1 VLVTSQQSGEQ
12 TYLKSG
18 KFNYLN
24 YLDSLNIN
32 VMRLGLETIS
42 ELLSRLNNPQKSY
55 KTILVAGTNGK
66 GSTATMI
73 ASILQSAGYRVGLYT
88 SPHLVDVRERITVN
102 GKKISRTDIDR
113 IIDYIK
119 NKKNNPLTYFEYLT
133 AAAFLYFKRKKVDI
147 AVLEVGLG
155 GRLDATNV
163 CKPLVSVIT
172 NVSLE
177 HTAYL
182 GKTLSSIAY
191 EKGDIVKPRGVCV
204 TAAKQK
210 KVLEVFKNIC
220 RERKAKLYQIG
231 RDFRIIKNSDKTFDY
246 LGLSRNLK
254 SLCLGM
260 LEEHQME
267 NAALAITA
275 VGIVAKKGLPVKE
288 QAIRDGLK
296 KAKLPARMEVLQKSP
311 LFILDGA
318 HNPGGIRALCKTLK
332 NEYTYRRLI
341 LIFACLKDKKY
352 FQMLHK
358 IAPLAYKIILPRLTA
373 ARAEHPDNIIKII
386 HKIGYKAQVAGSV
399 YRAIK
404 IARVLAAKD
413 DLILAAGSLYLAA
426 EIKQKFPKNRFL

>member
-1 VLVTSQQSGEQ
+1 M
-12 TYLKSG
+12 KPG

-24 YLDSLNIN
+24 YLDSLNIDI
-32 VMRLGLETIS
+32 MRFGLKTIS
-42 ELLSRLNNPQKSY
+42 KLLLRLNNPQNTY
-55 KTILVAGTNGK
+55 KTIMVAGTNGK

-73 ASILQSAGYRVGLYT
+73 ASILQKAGYRVGLYT
-88 SPHLVDVRERITVN
+88 SPHLVDVRERIVVN
-102 GKKISRTDIDR
+102 GKMISRADIDR
-113 IIDYIK
+113 IIAYIK
-119 NKKNNPLTYFEYLT
+119 KKKNNALTYFEFLT
-133 AAAFLYFKRKKVDI
+133 AAAFIYFRQKKVDI

-210 KVLEVFKNIC
+210 KVLKVFENIC

-231 RDFRIIKNSDKTFDY
+231 RDFKIIKSNYKTFDY
-246 LGLSRNLK
+246 LGLSLNLK
-254 SLCLGM
+254 RLCLGM
-260 LEEHQME
+260 PEEHQME

-275 VGIVAKKGLPVKE
+275 IGIVAKKGLPVNE
-288 QAIRDGLK
+288 QAIRDGLRK
-296 KAKLPARMEVLQKSP
+296 TKLAARMEVLQKSP

-318 HNPGGIRALCKTLK
+318 HNPGGICALRKALK
-332 NEYTYRRLI
+332 NEYTYHRLI
-341 LIFACLKDKKY
+341 LIFACLNDKKY
-352 FQMLHK
+352 FQMLRT
-358 IAPLAYKIILPRLTA
+358 IAPLAHKIILPRLIT
-373 ARAEHPDNIIKII
+373 ARAQHADNIKYLIREM
-386 HKIGYKAQVAGSV
+386 GYKPEVVNSV
-399 YRAIK
+399 YQAVK
-404 IARVLAAKD
+404 VARLVASKD